1 MDEKF
6 FESGVPYALGQNI
19 KRIRLLKGLSQENLA
34 NALDKS
40 INFIS
45 LVENGKTGI
54 SIPTLIG
61 FCKELEVDAN
71 TILSGI
77 IPVPE
82 NNVDAFIT
90 QSLNLFNEQDKAM
103 VTDLITYIVN
113 SKN

>member
-6 FESGVPYALGQNI
+6 LESNVPYAVGQNI

-40 INFIS
+40 TNFIS

-61 FCKELEVDAN
+61 FCKELRVDAN
-71 TILSGI
+71 IILSGI
-77 IPVPE
+77 VPVPE
-82 NNVDAFIT
+82 TNVDAFIT
-90 QSLNLFNEQDKAM
+90 QSLNLFDEKDKAM

>member
-6 FESGVPYALGQNI
+6 LESNVPYAVGQNI
-19 KRIRLLKGLSQENLA
+19 KRIRLLKGLRQENLA

-40 INFIS
+40 TNFIS

-61 FCKELEVDAN
+61 FCKELRVDAN

-77 IPVPE
+77 VPVPE
-82 NNVDAFIT
+82 TNVDAFIT
-90 QSLNLFNEQDKAM
+90 QSLNLFDEKDKAM